1 MLIQKQY
8 SKSNLLETYSKQK
21 AQQSSFII
29 EEAKKKQFRFFG
41 NNCESIV
48 NLF

>member
-21 AQQSSFII
+21 TQQSSFII
-29 EEAKKKQFRFFG
+29 EEAKKNSLDFS
-41 NNCESIV
+41 EIIV
-48 NLF
+48 RVL